1 MFKKAVDYILG
12 KNKVEITGL
21 NIDRL
26 INGLVNSGIVLSD
39 ITRVSHR
46 IVIVC
51 VTDKMLKKLF
61 VHLKPLWYNVVV
73 LSRYSLIN
81 SLKILLTKRLGLLIG
96 LVVTVS
102 IVAAF
107 NMFVWDIKISG
118 NDTVKDEVVTQHLED
133 LGVKK
138 GCLIGKIN
146 QKELAQKLNNQIN
159 EASLISIEIKGVTL
173 IVNMKERVIKPDESK
188 EELSDEIVSKYDCK
202 ITKIALLN
210 GTSMVKTG
218 DIVRQGDVL
227 GAAYEEHYEG
237 SQKVREYIRAEGE
250 FWGKVWFTSTGYFA
264 VDGVKY
270 YRTGNNKTHFFW
282 EMFIKNA
289 KTKQPPYE
297 LYESKSEIV
306 KINFLLP
313 ITIHK
318 TKYYELKP
326 KLISLS
332 LEEAQENYGNMVL
345 EDARQKVVKD
355 AKVLNSY
362 IKASEEN
369 GLIRIDAVIETE
381 TKVGTRLKK
390 PA

>member
-39 ITRVSHR
+39 IIRVSHR

-51 VTDKMLKKLF
+51 VTDKMLKKLL
-61 VHLKPLWYNVVV
+61 VHLNPLWYNVVI
-73 LSRYSLIN
+73 LSRCSITN
-81 SLKILLTKRLGLLIG
+81 SLKSLLTKRLGLIVGLIAALV
-96 LVVTVS
+96 LVVT
-102 IVAAF
+102 F

-118 NDTVKDEVVTQHLED
+118 NNTIKDEIVIQKLED
-133 LGVKK
+133 LGIKK
-138 GCLIGKIN
+138 GCLIREIN
-146 QKELAQKLNNQIN
+146 QKELAQKLNTQID

-173 IVNMKERVIKPDESK
+173 IVNLKERVIKPDENK
-188 EELSDEIVSKYDCK
+188 EELSDEIISKYDCQ

-210 GTSMVKTG
+210 GTPMVKAG
-218 DIVRQGDVL
+218 DIVCQGDVL
-227 GAAYEEHYEG
+227 GAAYEEHYVG

-250 FWGKVWFTSTGYFA
+250 FWGKVWFTSTKHFA
-264 VDGVKY
+264 VDGVRY
-270 YRTGNNKTHFFW
+270 NKTGKSKTRFFW
-282 EMFIKNA
+282 EIFVKNK
-289 KTKQPPYE
+289 KTKPSPYG
-297 LYESKSEIV
+297 LYEARSESV
-306 KINFLLP
+306 KLSFLLP

-326 KLISLS
+326 ELVSYS
-332 LEEAQENYGNMVL
+332 LEEAQEVYGRSVL
-345 EDARQKVVKD
+345 EDARQKVVKE
-355 AKVLNSY
+355 AKILNSY

-381 TKVGTRLKK
+381 TKVGMRLKK